1 MHQKTPNLNPN
12 IHFRPPGFLGGSKW
26 FLGESRGFFGSES
39 VGFFKCLIL
48 VHLTLLGGV
57 PSQILTLT
65 IYHNTLSMVPISIFQ
80 NFPKFQV
87 LAVQQLG
94 IILGV
99 GQETKQKLIELNL
112 IWMHLIGSNQTF
124 ENFVDVVWV
133 YFWKW
138 SLHCNYD
145 YNRCNRCITIIITI
159 TIL

>member
-1 MHQKTPNLNPN
+1 MHQNTPNYNSDTYFGQLSF
-12 IHFRPPGFLGGSKW
+12 IGGALGAQSGFWAKQGGFSEARA
-26 FLGESRGFFGSES
+26 LFFS
-39 VGFFKCLIL
+39 KCLIL

-80 NFPKFQV
+80 NFQKFQV

-112 IWMHLIGSNQTF
+112 ICMHLIGSNQTF

-133 YFWKW
+133 YF
-138 SLHCNYD
+138 
-145 YNRCNRCITIIITI
+145 
-159 TIL
+159 